1 MSGELP
7 HSAIHATQVVD
18 LDEKDE
24 KGGESAVKSVV
35 SWMLRWCPKNNDL
48 GCCIMYL
55 LYCTW

>member
-1 MSGELP
+1 MSGELL

-35 SWMLRWCPKNNDL
+35 SWMLYRSTPVV
-48 GCCIMYL
+48 
-55 LYCTW
+55 

>member
-18 LDEKDE
+18 FDGEKEE

-35 SWMLRWCPKNNDL
+35 SWMLYR
-48 GCCIMYL
+48 
-55 LYCTW
+55 

>member
-35 SWMLRWCPKNNDL
+35 SWMLYRSTPVV
-48 GCCIMYL
+48 
-55 LYCTW
+55 

>member
-24 KGGESAVKSVV
+24 KGGESAVKSVRFRIDHDQTM
-35 SWMLRWCPKNNDL
+35 S
-48 GCCIMYL
+48 
-55 LYCTW
+55 